1 MMTSSN
7 GKIFRVTGHLCGEF
21 TGHRWIPR
29 TKASDA
35 ELMFCLI
42 CVWINGW
49 VNNREAGDLRR
60 YRAHYDVTVMIP
72 ETHVVESRTFCM
84 TARAGYKNWNKTKD
98 IDIYSCTN
106 SSWNVRVAMCPEGR
120 CHRWHC
126 RVSTARPWRMGAD
139 RLPWCR
145 RETIFSP
152 PRYLQPGVKISFTPS
167 TIFSPLT
174 LSDGISCCSQM
185 LWNHI
190 MCLYNQESFLYYLW
204 LLFIPDCVDTIPKP
218 IHPKYR
224 YTNFQQQRG

>member
-7 GKIFRVTGHLCGEF
+7 GNIFRVTGHLCGEF

-35 ELMFCLI
+35 EIMFCLI

-72 ETHVVESRTFCM
+72 ETHVVESGTFCM

-98 IDIYSCTN
+98 IYIYSCTN

-152 PRYLQPGVKISFTPS
+152 PRYLQPGVKISLRYFHPLYDIFTPH
-167 TIFSPLT
+167 FKW
-174 LSDGISCCSQM
+174 
-185 LWNHI
+185 WNK
-190 MCLYNQESFLYYLW
+190 
-204 LLFIPDCVDTIPKP
+204 LLFSDVMKSYNVPLQSGIFFILSMAF
-218 IHPKYR
+218 IHPR
-224 YTNFQQQRG
+224 LCWHNT